1 MDIVNE
7 FECWKSAVSSRHPE
21 AVRDIDISDKG
32 RVRKITGVILKTQM
46 DKGGYCVLRRIY
58 LGKTYEFTL
67 HSLVAETFIGVRP
80 EGMTIDHKDG
90 DKLNNTPDN
99 LEYLTNIDNAKKGNS
114 KTRFLVNASHDE
126 RILALEQAI
135 YNLEKRLEIR
145 D

>member
-21 AVRDIDISDKG
+21 VVRDIDVSNKG
-32 RVRKITGVILKTQM
+32 RVRKITGIIFKPQL
-46 DKGGYCVLRRIY
+46 DKNGYYIITKVY
-58 LGKTYEFTL
+58 LGKRYEFTL
-67 HSLVAETFIGVRP
+67 HSLVAETFIGPRP

-90 DKLNNTPDN
+90 DKLNNLPDN
-99 LEYLTNIDNAKKGNS
+99 LGYLTNIDNSKKGNS
-114 KTRFLVNASHDE
+114 KTRFLVNTTHDE
-126 RILALEQAI
+126 RILALEEAI